1 MMSSDGSEVSICSS
15 SSVAEGKIFVRSL
28 KMGETASPGSE
39 AMAEIEQT
47 LQRFRNEELSV
58 DELSKCVKRTSELIA
73 ACKAE
78 LRKVEEEVS
87 EILKE

>member
-1 MMSSDGSEVSICSS
+1 MKK
-15 SSVAEGKIFVRSL
+15 KILLLWL
-28 KMGETASPGSE
+28 KPSKKEMAKKKELSYTE

>member
-1 MMSSDGSEVSICSS
+1 MKE
-15 SSVAEGKIFVRSL
+15 KILLLWL
-28 KMGETASPGSE
+28 KPSKKEMAKKKELSYTE